1 MDPILKKAALN
12 GDVDK
17 LYQVIGKNPD
27 VLDLIDKIPFVE
39 TPLHIAAS
47 RGHINFSV
55 EILMLKPCFSK
66 KLDVNGLS
74 PMHLALK
81 KREISTVLR
90 LLETE
95 DGADLVRI
103 KGREGVTPLHY
114 VVEEGDLKL
123 LHEFLSVSP
132 RSITDMT
139 NRGETALHIAVKKGK
154 GKAVEALLAFL
165 GRSWHKEDLYWEEKV
180 LNWKDEKGYTV
191 LHAAAE
197 MNQLQEIGRA
207 HV

>member
-1 MDPILKKAALN
+1 MKNAALN

-47 RGHINFSV
+47 RGHINFAV
-55 EILMLKPCFSK
+55 EILRLKPCFSK

-74 PMHLALK
+74 PMHLALQK
-81 KREISTVLR
+81 KETSTVLQ

-132 RSITDMT
+132 HSITDTT
-139 NRGETALHIAVKKGK
+139 NQGETALHISIKKGK

-165 GRSWHKEDLYWEEKV
+165 RRS
-180 LNWKDEKGYTV
+180 
-191 LHAAAE
+191 
-197 MNQLQEIGRA
+197 
-207 HV
+207 